1 MSRFYVVFCL
11 RIGGLY
17 MNFRTWYVLY
27 LRALRCYLCA
37 MNVYEAIDR
46 MRKLS
51 AAGESFSFTFMSYN
65 SSSGTSDGVVEVRH
79 GRIREREST
88 AYNKNAEMMESYID
102 LDTGEYRQF
111 WQPLLMTFEGEKT
124 ILL

>member
-1 MSRFYVVFCL
+1 MLFYVVSNIENGSSSCSVSW
-11 RIGGLY
+11 RG
-17 MNFRTWYVLY
+17 VLY
-27 LRALRCYLCA
+27 WGAAKAYLCA
-37 MNVYEAIDR
+37 MNVYEAIEK

-65 SSSGTSDGVVEVRH
+65 SSAGKSDGVVEVRH
-79 GRIREREST
+79 GMLRARQS
-88 AYNKNAEMMESYID
+88 ADYNKNAEYMESYID

-124 ILL
+124 ILI

>member
-1 MSRFYVVFCL
+1 MLFYVVSDIENGSSS
-11 RIGGLY
+11 RSVSWRG
-17 MNFRTWYVLY
+17 VLY
-27 LRALRCYLCA
+27 WGAAKAYLCA
-37 MNVYEAIDR
+37 MNVYEAIEK

-65 SSSGTSDGVVEVRH
+65 SSAGESDGVVEVRH
-79 GRIREREST
+79 GMLRTRQS
-88 AYNKNAEMMESYID
+88 ADYNKNAEYMESYID

-124 ILL
+124 ILI

>member
-1 MSRFYVVFCL
+1 MLFYVVSDIENGSSS
-11 RIGGLY
+11 RSVSWRG
-17 MNFRTWYVLY
+17 VLY
-27 LRALRCYLCA
+27 WGAAKAYLCA
-37 MNVYEAIDR
+37 MNVYEAIEK

-65 SSSGTSDGVVEVRH
+65 SSTGKSDGVVEVRH
-79 GRIREREST
+79 GMLRTRQS
-88 AYNKNAEMMESYID
+88 ADYNKNAEYMESYID

-124 ILL
+124 ILI

>member
-1 MSRFYVVFCL
+1 MLFYVVSDIENGSFCH
-11 RIGGLY
+11 RSSWRG
-17 MNFRTWYVLY
+17 VLY
-27 LRALRCYLCA
+27 WGVAKAYLCD
-37 MNVYEAIDR
+37 MNVYEAIEK

-65 SSSGTSDGVVEVRH
+65 SSAGKSDGIVEVRH
-79 GRIREREST
+79 GMLRTRQS
-88 AYNKNAEMMESYID
+88 ADYNKNAEYMESYID

-124 ILL
+124 ILI

>member
-1 MSRFYVVFCL
+1 MLFYVVSDIENGSSSCSVSW
-11 RIGGLY
+11 RG
-17 MNFRTWYVLY
+17 VLY
-27 LRALRCYLCA
+27 WGAAKAYLCV
-37 MNVYEAIDR
+37 MNVYEAIEK

-65 SSSGTSDGVVEVRH
+65 SSTGKSDGVVEVRH
-79 GRIREREST
+79 GMLRARQS
-88 AYNKNAEMMESYID
+88 ADYNKNAEYMESYID

-124 ILL
+124 ILI

>member
-1 MSRFYVVFCL
+1 MLFYVVSDIENGSSCH
-11 RIGGLY
+11 RSSW
-17 MNFRTWYVLY
+17 RAVLY
-27 LRALRCYLCA
+27 WGVAKAYLCA
-37 MNVYEAIDR
+37 MNVYEAIEK

-65 SSSGTSDGVVEVRH
+65 SSAGKSDGVVEVRH
-79 GRIREREST
+79 GMLRARQS
-88 AYNKNAEMMESYID
+88 ADYNKIAEYMESYFY

-124 ILL
+124 ILI

>member
-1 MSRFYVVFCL
+1 MLFYVVSDIENGSSSCSVSW
-11 RIGGLY
+11 RG
-17 MNFRTWYVLY
+17 VLY
-27 LRALRCYLCA
+27 WGAAKAYLCA
-37 MNVYEAIDR
+37 MNVYEAIEK

-65 SSSGTSDGVVEVRH
+65 SSAGKSDGVVEVRH
-79 GRIREREST
+79 GMLRTRQST
-88 AYNKNAEMMESYID
+88 DYNKNAEYMESYID

-124 ILL
+124 ILI

>member
-1 MSRFYVVFCL
+1 MLFYVVSDIENGSSCH
-11 RIGGLY
+11 RSSWRG
-17 MNFRTWYVLY
+17 VLY
-27 LRALRCYLCA
+27 WGVAKAYLCA
-37 MNVYEAIDR
+37 MNVYEAIEK

-65 SSSGTSDGVVEVRH
+65 SSTGKSDGVVEVRH
-79 GRIREREST
+79 GMLRVRQS
-88 AYNKNAEMMESYID
+88 ADYNKNAEYMESYID

-124 ILL
+124 ILI

>member
-1 MSRFYVVFCL
+1 MLFYVVSPLENGSSSCSVSW
-11 RIGGLY
+11 RG
-17 MNFRTWYVLY
+17 VLY
-27 LRALRCYLCA
+27 WGAAKAYLCA
-37 MNVYEAIDR
+37 MNVYEAIEK

-65 SSSGTSDGVVEVRH
+65 SSAGKSDGVVEVRH
-79 GRIREREST
+79 GMLRGRQS
-88 AYNKNAEMMESYID
+88 ADYNKNAEYMESYID

-124 ILL
+124 ILI

>member
-1 MSRFYVVFCL
+1 MLFYVVSDIENGSSSCSVSW
-11 RIGGLY
+11 RG
-17 MNFRTWYVLY
+17 VLY
-27 LRALRCYLCA
+27 WGAVKAYLCA
-37 MNVYEAIDR
+37 MNVYEAIEK

-65 SSSGTSDGVVEVRH
+65 SSAGKSDGVVEVRH
-79 GRIREREST
+79 GMLRARQST
-88 AYNKNAEMMESYID
+88 DYNKNAEYMESYID

-124 ILL
+124 ILI

>member
-1 MSRFYVVFCL
+1 
-11 RIGGLY
+11 
-17 MNFRTWYVLY
+17 
-27 LRALRCYLCA
+27 
-37 MNVYEAIDR
+37 MNVYEAIER

-65 SSSGTSDGVVEVRH
+65 SSDGVSNGVVNVRH
-79 GRIREREST
+79 GRLRARESVQ
-88 AYNKNAEMMESYID
+88 YNKNAEMMESYVD

-124 ILL
+124 ILI

>member
-1 MSRFYVVFCL
+1 MLFYVVSDIENGSSSCSVSW
-11 RIGGLY
+11 RG
-17 MNFRTWYVLY
+17 VLY
-27 LRALRCYLCA
+27 RGVAKAYLCA
-37 MNVYEAIDR
+37 MNVYEAIEK

-65 SSSGTSDGVVEVRH
+65 SSAGKSDGVVEVRH
-79 GRIREREST
+79 GMLRTRQS
-88 AYNKNAEMMESYID
+88 ADYNKNAEYMESYID

-124 ILL
+124 ILI